1 MIPNVVTLT
10 LNDLAIAFKNKT
22 LLLILFIPLF
32 VFFSL
37 KLADQ
42 NDTAIQ
48 TVKIGLLQNGTY
60 PPRMI
65 KSIQSADT
73 LFTISWLSN
82 REEAEQRLK
91 DKIIDGV
98 LAPSG
103 SEPQRLELMVLTKAS
118 FQTLTIVERVSA
130 LQNALERKDKNWI
143 ADILALQASGIQQQ
157 TLPTWILML
166 ALLVGL
172 IILPTQVAEEKE
184 KKLLLGLLQT
194 PITEIEWLLA
204 KLLTGVT
211 LIVVAVGFLHLL
223 GKYDFDSVN
232 VVSYAAFLV
241 VGSFCFSSFGIFLG
255 FLCRTQASARTL
267 GVLIYLPLLLPAAL
281 SDFSLRLSKVAPL
294 LPSYHFY
301 GPIKSILLEGGRLSA
316 FPLQWI
322 YLFSVGL
329 GMSILSY
336 QLMRKRWLM

>member
-1 MIPNVVTLT
+1 MIRNVVTLT

-32 VFFSL
+32 VFYSL

-42 NDTAIQ
+42 DNTDVQ
-48 TVKIGLLQNGTY
+48 TIKIGLLQNEAY
-60 PPRMI
+60 SPRMI
-65 KSIQSADT
+65 KSIQSADR

-82 REEAEQRLK
+82 REEAKQWLK
-91 DKIIDGV
+91 DKMIDGV
-98 LAPSG
+98 LVPSG

-143 ADILALQASGIQQQ
+143 SNILPLQANGIQQQ

-166 ALLVGL
+166 SLLIGL

-194 PITEIEWLLA
+194 PINEIEWLLA
-204 KLLTGVT
+204 KLLTGVI
-211 LIVVAVGFLHLL
+211 LIGTAVGFLHLL

-232 VVSYAAFLV
+232 IVSYVAFLV
-241 VGSFCFSSFGIFLG
+241 VGGFCFSSFGIFLG
-255 FLCRTQASARTL
+255 FLCRTQASARTI

-301 GPIKSILLEGGRLSA
+301 GPIKSILVEGGHLSA
-316 FPLQWI
+316 FPQEWI
-322 YLFSVGL
+322 FLFSIGL
-329 GMSILSY
+329 GMSFLSY
-336 QLMRKRWLM
+336 LLMKKRWLM

>member
-1 MIPNVVTLT
+1 MIRNVVTLT

-32 VFFSL
+32 VFYSL

-42 NDTAIQ
+42 DNTDVQ
-48 TVKIGLLQNGTY
+48 TIKIGLLQNEAY
-60 PPRMI
+60 SPRMI
-65 KSIQSADT
+65 KSIQSADR

-82 REEAEQRLK
+82 REEAKQWLK
-91 DKIIDGV
+91 DKMIDGV

-130 LQNALERKDKNWI
+130 LQNALERKDKSWI
-143 ADILALQASGIQQQ
+143 SNILPLQANGIQQQ

-166 ALLVGL
+166 SLLIGL

-194 PITEIEWLLA
+194 PINEIEWLLA
-204 KLLTGVT
+204 KLLTGVI
-211 LIVVAVGFLHLL
+211 LIGTAVGFLHLL

-232 VVSYAAFLV
+232 IVSYVAFLV
-241 VGSFCFSSFGIFLG
+241 VGGFCFSSFGIFLG
-255 FLCRTQASARTL
+255 FLCRTQASARTI

-301 GPIKSILLEGGRLSA
+301 GPIKSILVEGGHLSA
-316 FPLQWI
+316 FPQEWI
-322 YLFSVGL
+322 FLFSIGL
-329 GMSILSY
+329 GMSFLSY
-336 QLMRKRWLM
+336 LLMKKRWLM

>member
-1 MIPNVVTLT
+1 MIRNVVTLT

-32 VFFSL
+32 VFFSM

-42 NDTAIQ
+42 NTADIQ
-48 TVKIGLLQNGTY
+48 TIKIGLLQNGGY
-60 PPRMI
+60 SPRMI
-65 KSIQSADT
+65 QSIQSADR
-73 LFTISWLSN
+73 LFTTFWLSD
-82 REEAEQRLK
+82 REEAKRWLK
-91 DKIIDGV
+91 DKMIDGV

-118 FQTLTIVERVSA
+118 FQTLAIVERVSA

-143 ADILALQASGIQQQ
+143 SDILPLQASGIQQQ

-166 ALLVGL
+166 TLLVGL

-194 PITEIEWLLA
+194 PINEIEWLLA
-204 KLLTGVT
+204 KLLLGMI
-211 LIVVAVGFLHLL
+211 LIGVAVGFLHLL

-232 VVSYAAFLV
+232 GASYVAFLV
-241 VGSFCFSSFGIFLG
+241 VGGFCFSSFGIFLG

-294 LPSYHFY
+294 LPSYYFY
-301 GPIKSILLEGGRLSA
+301 GPIKSILVGGGHLSA
-316 FPLQWI
+316 FPLEWI

-329 GMSILSY
+329 AMSFLSY
-336 QLMRKRWLM
+336 LLMRKRWLM